1 MIQLLMILLPGF
13 IAVEIY
19 RKFFPAVK
27 FRWLIYTGWVVIN
40 GVLIWSLLV
49 SIEERIYNTS
59 WGLLDGTG
67 SFLGILFL
75 FILGV
80 IAGLIRVVFR
90 MTGFKLAKNL
100 NVLRWLKPEKGS
112 IWMNVNEKNGGNEW
126 VIVYLSDGSI
136 YLGWVSQF
144 ANHPERTNQEF
155 VLQNARRLDEAHKQL
170 YEIVGAGVY
179 LNTRDVMR
187 IEFWSSELI

>member
-1 MIQLLMILLPGF
+1 MMQLLMILLPGF

-19 RKFFPAVK
+19 RKFFPAIK

-144 ANHPERTNQEF
+144 ANHPEQPNQEF

-179 LNTRDVMR
+179 LNTRDVIR
-187 IEFWSSELI
+187 IEYWSSELS

>member
-1 MIQLLMILLPGF
+1 MQLLMILLPVF

-179 LNTRDVMR
+179 LNTRDVIR
-187 IEFWSSELI
+187 IEYWSSELS

>member
-1 MIQLLMILLPGF
+1 MMQLLMILLPGF

-179 LNTRDVMR
+179 LNTRDVIR
-187 IEFWSSELI
+187 IEYWSSELS

>member
-1 MIQLLMILLPGF
+1 MILLPGF

-179 LNTRDVMR
+179 LNTRDVIR
-187 IEFWSSELI
+187 IEYWSSELS

>member
-1 MIQLLMILLPGF
+1 MMQLLMILLPGF

-90 MTGFKLAKNL
+90 
-100 NVLRWLKPEKGS
+100 
-112 IWMNVNEKNGGNEW
+112 
-126 VIVYLSDGSI
+126 LS
-136 YLGWVSQF
+136 
-144 ANHPERTNQEF
+144 
-155 VLQNARRLDEAHKQL
+155 
-170 YEIVGAGVY
+170 
-179 LNTRDVMR
+179 
-187 IEFWSSELI
+187 LIHI